1 MTFDDSS
8 INEYNIILF
17 NNINSYEKMAAVDYM
32 HYDFG
37 HDFML
42 PWKFL
47 KNWSD
52 KVQNYSLDDIQLGDT
67 NSIILR
73 LPSCSNEIIDDYYIY
88 LERLHHVLW
97 RRSYKDHMQYKL
109 KKQAQNKRETK
120 NDNLTQ
126 NKSKRNETMSVKQ
139 GQKMLPTK
147 TNKQV
152 ADSTV
157 ENDVNHIEYAN
168 KDINALV
175 ANPLDL
181 DWDKE
186 CDVTTLYGP
195 YLTAEVPFEELKADL
210 VKEYGSSSETED
222 ITVQGGFENGADS
235 RRDRSSSGSSSSSSS
250 SSNSSSSSSL
260 ESNLE
265 VDVSST
271 SSTETSTKSIL
282 KHENHVHGDWH
293 KHNEHDSCVKFNDNV
308 SERLYSTLYNFK
320 DYDVEINDLYTY
332 TTTKDSVSTL
342 YYYY

>member
-1 MTFDDSS
+1 MAFDDSS

-32 HYDFG
+32 HHDFG
-37 HDFML
+37 HDMMF

-97 RRSYKDHMQYKL
+97 RRSYMNYMQYKL
-109 KKQAQNKRETK
+109 KNQLQKKQDTENAKLVQGSSKDGDSVTMK
-120 NDNLTQ
+120 QTQ
-126 NKSKRNETMSVKQ
+126 KSS
-139 GQKMLPTK
+139 PTK
-147 TNKQV
+147 TKYQK
-152 ADSTV
+152 SEPTV
-157 ENDVNHIEYAN
+157 DHIEYAD
-168 KDINALV
+168 KARNALV

-210 VKEYGSSSETED
+210 MEEYGTSSNRRDSSGSSSC
-222 ITVQGGFENGADS
+222 
-235 RRDRSSSGSSSSSSS
+235 SSSSSSS
-250 SSNSSSSSSL
+250 SSLESECDTEVSSASSLDSSS
-260 ESNLE
+260 
-265 VDVSST
+265 
-271 SSTETSTKSIL
+271 KPIL
-282 KHENHVHGDWH
+282 KHENHIHGEWH
-293 KHNEHDSCVKFNDNV
+293 KHTDHNASVKFNDNV
-308 SERLYSTLYNFK
+308 SERLYSNLYNFK
-320 DYDVEINDLYTY
+320 DYCVEINDLYAN
-332 TTTKDSVSTL
+332 TTSEDSSSTL